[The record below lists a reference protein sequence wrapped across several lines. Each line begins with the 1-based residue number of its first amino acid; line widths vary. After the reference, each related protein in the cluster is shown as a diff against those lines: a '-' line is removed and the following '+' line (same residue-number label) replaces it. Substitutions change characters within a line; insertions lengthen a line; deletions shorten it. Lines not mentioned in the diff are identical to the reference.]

1 METLNCKQHGKERGG
16 EVGRHCVWSPF
27 QSLSSTC
34 SSAVRITGSC
44 FVLFWVFCCCLFGV
58 IFFSSVF
65 VFEHRKALRMAS
77 AWFLVCAVCWGGYNT
92 WVCSRLLEMCCVFF
106 G

>member
-1 METLNCKQHGKERGG
+1 MEPISVLEQYMQQCCTNNWKL
-16 EVGRHCVWSPF
+16 F
-27 QSLSSTC
+27 
-34 SSAVRITGSC
+34 C
-44 FVLFWVFCCCLFGV
+44 FVLGFLLLFVWGY
-58 IFFSSVF
+58 FFSSVF